1 MSLILSG
8 TDGLSDVDGS
18 AATPAIRGTD
28 ANTGIFFGTDIIG
41 FSEGGAEV
49 ARFNADSQ
57 FVAAAGTAA
66 LPVITTTGDVN
77 TGIFFPA
84 ADTIAFTEGGVE
96 SMRIDSSGNVGIGTS
111 SPAVSLDVWGS
122 SSVEAINYTQRLS
135 DTKAYNANPG
145 AGVMAHLKYNSSGS
159 YAGVGGW
166 SVNKENATDGNFASY
181 MVLATRPAGGG
192 VTERAR
198 IDSSGRLLI
207 GTTSSGS
214 EIGLLTVKQSFDG
227 DGGGL
232 RLIAPNSSNA
242 WAIRTGTDNALYFG
256 YNGTSKANINSSSG
270 AYSAL
275 SDARLKINVIDS
287 VKGLSVVA
295 ALRPVEY
302 NMKDDPTGAN
312 QIGLIAQEVLEVLP
326 EVVSIPA
333 TEDYFYGMNYAG
345 VVPVLIKAIQEQQ
358 VLITALTAR
367 ITALETP

>member
-1 MSLILSG
+1 MPISTI
-8 TDGLSDVDGS
+8 GS
-18 AATPAIRGTD
+18 A
-28 ANTGIFFGTDIIG
+28 GI
-41 FSEGGAEV
+41 
-49 ARFNADSQ
+49 NQ
-57 FVAAAGTAA
+57 
-66 LPVITTTGDVN
+66 
-77 TGIFFPA
+77 A
-84 ADTIAFTEGGVE
+84 ADTLLCTT
-96 SMRIDSSGNVGIGTS
+96 SGNVGIGTS
-111 SPAVSLDVWGS
+111 SPV
-122 SSVEAINYTQRLS
+122 
-135 DTKAYNANPG
+135 ANLN
-145 AGVMAHLKYNSSGS
+145 V
-159 YAGVGGW
+159 VGGT
-166 SVNKENATDGNFASY
+166 SNASS
-181 MVLATRPAGGG
+181 LATAYSLAAFNITPKSTSGYSLQFGSGPSDLPYIQMSAGGSAAG
-192 VTERAR
+192 NMTIQPYGGNV
-198 IDSSGRLLI
+198 LV

-326 EVVSIPA
+326 EVVSIPS

-345 VVPVLIKAIQEQQ
+345 VVPILIKAIQEQQ
-358 VLITALTAR
+358 ALITALTAR
-367 ITALETP
+367 ITALENT